1 MSDAMSATGLTIPRA
16 FERRSRTAEAP
27 SVDSGTSWIGARIS
41 VAATRVRS
49 RRARNIGEAAADR
62 SQAFA
67 TLSADTLAG
76 LRTKAAVALRSGGIS
91 NANVVEALAIA
102 REYTRRTLELEPYP
116 QQMACAAALT
126 GGCVAEMDTGEGKTI
141 AAFLAAAVFGLAG
154 RCVHVV
160 TSNDYL
166 AGRDAEQVRPAL
178 EALGLTVGVVTGG
191 IPVTPRRAAYTAD
204 IVYVSSKEVC
214 FDYLRDGLAD
224 TFITGKSSLAAKLG
238 RLLGAAARSDAQPLQ
253 RALDVAIIDEIDS
266 VLIDEATTPLLISTN
281 TNGDISEATARQ
293 ALEMAA
299 GLDRGVDFSVDP
311 QGLMPTLTL
320 RGERRLERQVADL
333 TGPWRV
339 RLIRNELLRAA
350 TAAIHTLK
358 RDHHYL
364 VRDGKIILIDQQN
377 GRTMPDR
384 YLSQSLSLMV
394 EVKEGCVASG
404 ERKSLAS
411 ISFQRFF
418 RNYSTI
424 SGLSGTVREVAQE
437 LHAVYGLRM
446 ARIERRLP
454 LRRETARPRVFDD
467 RNELWTGAAQTAEQ
481 LQARGQPVLV
491 AVRSVTE
498 AKRASAAL
506 ASRGV
511 IHRVLS
517 AAQDEA
523 EAEIIASAGARGTV
537 TVVTNM
543 AGRGTDIRLGAG
555 VAELGGLVILMCE
568 RNESRRVD
576 RQLMGRCARQGDP
589 GLVAEFI
596 SQRDAILQVLDPLW
610 NKILLT
616 WPWMTGVAIARAQS
630 LSESRSRHGRLQL
643 LRRDKQLAKVMAFAG
658 GLD

>member
-1 MSDAMSATGLTIPRA
+1 MSDVFPAPNLTIPRA
-16 FERRSRTAEAP
+16 FERRSRVAGDPAID
-27 SVDSGTSWIGARIS
+27 SVATWIAARLS
-41 VAATRVRS
+41 VAATDLRS
-49 RRARNIGEAAADR
+49 GKARRIGEAATTRAEKL
-62 SQAFA
+62 AA
-67 TLSADTLAG
+67 LSAEALTD
-76 LRTKAAVALRSGGIS
+76 LRLRAAVALRSGGMSDS
-91 NANVVEALAIA
+91 NIVEALAIA
-102 REYTRRTLELEPYP
+102 REFIRRTLQLEPYP
-116 QQMACAAALT
+116 QQMACAGALT
-126 GGCVAEMDTGEGKTI
+126 RGCVAEMDTGEGKTI

-154 RCVHVV
+154 RCVHIV

-166 AGRDAEQVRPAL
+166 ANRDAEQVRPAL
-178 EALGLTVGVVTGG
+178 EALGLTVGVVTGSV
-191 IPVTPRRAAYTAD
+191 PVSPRRTAYAAD
-204 IVYVSSKEVC
+204 VVYVSSKEVC
-214 FDYLRDGLAD
+214 FDYLRDGLAR
-224 TFITGKSSLAAKLG
+224 TFLTGSSTLATKLG
-238 RLLGAAARSDAQPLQ
+238 RLLGAAARDDAQPLQ
-253 RALDVAIIDEIDS
+253 RVLDVAIIDEIDS
-266 VLIDEATTPLLISTN
+266 VLIDEATTPLLISAN
-281 TNGDISEATARQ
+281 RNGDISEQTARQ

-299 GLDRGVDFSVDP
+299 ALEFGSDFTVDP
-311 QGLMPTLTL
+311 HGLMPMLTL
-320 RGERRLERQVADL
+320 RGERRLEKQAAAL

-350 TAAIHTLK
+350 VAAIHTLK

-364 VRDGKIILIDQQN
+364 VRDGKIVLIDQQN

-384 YLSQSLSLMV
+384 HLNQSLSLMV
-394 EVKEGCVASG
+394 EVKEGCAMSG

-424 SGLSGTVREVAQE
+424 CGLSGTVREVADE

-446 ARIERRLP
+446 NRVERRLP
-454 LRRETARPRVFDD
+454 LRRSSARPRVFAD
-467 RNELWTGAAQTAEQ
+467 RTQLWSSAAEMAEQ

-491 AVRSVTE
+491 AVRSVSE
-498 AKRASAAL
+498 AHRASAAL
-506 ASRGV
+506 EARGV

-523 EAEIIASAGARGTV
+523 EAEIISGAGARGTV

-543 AGRGTDIRLGAG
+543 AGRGTDIRLGSS
-555 VAELGGLVILMCE
+555 VAELGGLVVLVCE

-596 SQRDAILQVLDPLW
+596 SQQDTILQLLGPLW
-610 NKILLT
+610 NKVVLVWPRLT
-616 WPWMTGVAIARAQS
+616 GLAITRAQY

-643 LRRDKQLAKVMAFAG
+643 LRRDKQLARVMAFAG

>member
-1 MSDAMSATGLTIPRA
+1 MSDALTATSLTIPRA
-16 FERRSRTAEAP
+16 FERRRGAAEDP
-27 SVDSGTSWIGARIS
+27 LIDSALTWIGARIS
-41 VAATRVRS
+41 VAVTRIRS
-49 RRARNIGEAAADR
+49 RRARNIGEAAAAR

-67 TLSADTLAG
+67 NLSTEALAN
-76 LRTKAAVALRSGGIS
+76 LRIKAAVALRSGGIN

-102 REYTRRTLELEPYP
+102 REYTRRTLQLEPYP

-126 GGCVAEMDTGEGKTI
+126 GGWVAEMDTGEGKTI

-166 AGRDAEQVRPAL
+166 ASRDAEQVRPAL
-178 EALGLTVGVVTGG
+178 EALGLTVGVVTGS
-191 IPVTPRRAAYTAD
+191 IPVSPRRAAYAAD

-224 TFITGKSSLAAKLG
+224 TFITGKSSLATKLG
-238 RLLGAAARSDAQPLQ
+238 RLLGAAARNDAQPLQ

-299 GLDRGVDFSVDP
+299 GLDRGVDFTVDP

-364 VRDGKIILIDQQN
+364 VRDGKIMLIDQQN

-394 EVKEGCVASG
+394 EVKEGCTASG

-424 SGLSGTVREVAQE
+424 CGLSGTVREVAEE

-446 ARIERRLP
+446 TRVERRLP
-454 LRRETARPRVFDD
+454 LRRDAARTRVFAD
-467 RNELWTGAAQTAEQ
+467 RNDLWISAAQTAEQ

-517 AAQDEA
+517 AAQDGA
-523 EAEIIASAGARGTV
+523 EAEIIAGAGAYGTV

-555 VAELGGLVILMCE
+555 VAELGGLVVLMCE

-596 SQRDAILQVLDPLW
+596 SQQDAILQMLGPPW
-610 NKILLT
+610 NRILLT
-616 WPWMTGVAIARAQS
+616 WPPMMGLAITRAQS

>member
-1 MSDAMSATGLTIPRA
+1 MSDALATMDLALPRA
-16 FERRSRTAEAP
+16 FAHSRRMAQERE
-27 SVDSGTSWIGARIS
+27 VDSAVTWMAAHLS
-41 VAATRVRS
+41 VAATGLRS
-49 RRARNIGEAAADR
+49 RKARLIGEAAAAR
-62 SQAFA
+62 AR
-67 TLSADTLAG
+67 TLAD
-76 LRTKAAVALRSGGIS
+76 LAADALAERRMEVALALRSGGMS
-91 NANVVEALAIA
+91 NADMVDALAVA
-102 REYTRRTLELEPYP
+102 GEYARRTIGLEPYS
-116 QQMACAAALT
+116 QQMACAAALI

-178 EALGLTVGVVTGG
+178 EALGLTVGVVTGD
-191 IPVTPRRAAYTAD
+191 IPVSPRRAAYAAD
-204 IVYVSSKEVC
+204 IAYVSSKEVC

-224 TFITGKSSLAAKLG
+224 TFITGRSALASKLG
-238 RLLGAAARSDAQPLQ
+238 RLLGAAARDDAEPLQ

-281 TNGDISEATARQ
+281 TKGDISEATARQ
-293 ALEMAA
+293 ALELAA
-299 GLDRGVDFSVDP
+299 GLERGIDFTVDP
-311 QGLMPTLTL
+311 HGLMPTLTL
-320 RGERRLERQVADL
+320 RGERRLEQEVAEL

-350 TAAIHTLK
+350 TAAVHTLR

-364 VRDGKIILIDQQN
+364 VRDGKIVLIDQQN

-384 YLSQSLSLMV
+384 YLNHSLSLMV
-394 EVKEGCVASG
+394 EVKEGCAISG

-418 RNYSTI
+418 RNYATI
-424 SGLSGTVREVAQE
+424 CGLSGTVREVAVE
-437 LHAVYGLRM
+437 LHTVYGLRM
-446 ARIERRLP
+446 TRIARRLP
-454 LRRETARPRVFDD
+454 LRRDAAPPIVFSD
-467 RNELWTGAAQTAEQ
+467 RTQLWSRAADKAQA

-491 AVRSVTE
+491 AVRTVTE
-498 AKRASAAL
+498 AKRASEAL
-506 ASRGV
+506 HERGV

-523 EAEIIASAGARGTV
+523 EADIIAGAGARGTV

-543 AGRGTDIRLGAG
+543 AGRGTDIRLEAG
-555 VAELGGLVILMCE
+555 VAELGGLVVLMCE

-596 SQRDAILQVLDPLW
+596 SQRDAILQMLGPPW
-610 NKILLT
+610 SKILRA
-616 WPWMTGVAIARAQS
+616 WPRITSHAITRAQS
-630 LSESRSRHGRLQL
+630 ICERRGRHDRLQL
-643 LRRDKQLAKVMAFAG
+643 LRRDRQLAKVMAFAG